1 MSMAKCCTRL
11 PRKSGRSNRPKTD
24 PSVLQLLAKP
34 HLLGRNMTNWHLNV
48 ILDVQYNSMTTEER
62 ALVSVW
68 LLGDLTRQNDQWSV
82 QAKIDHRQCIFS
94 IPYPLSKYPFTLA
107 VEPSTQT
114 TSIWSVNFSRAKQ
127 ARNARS
133 TALANVVSVI
143 EQSSASLNSP
153 CRPLPPLF
161 DGSDGVVGT
170 QHVPQRIGQARRGCP
185 GWCSWSVFISYQDA
199 KLSVPEN
206 APDHCSSRCRR
217 ILYLPIR
224 VGGIA
229 RSEGP
234 SSTLREGPL
243 SRLRRH
249 GMLPQKIDK

>member
-1 MSMAKCCTRL
+1 MAKCCMRL

-34 HLLGRNMTNWHLNV
+34 HILGRNMTNWHLNV

-68 LLGDLTRQNDQWSV
+68 LLGDLARQNDQWSV

-133 TALANVVSVI
+133 TALSNAVSVI
-143 EQSSASLNSP
+143 EQSSASLNSS
-153 CRPLPPLF
+153 CRSSSTVRMGQWARSMCHSVSGRRAGAVP
-161 DGSDGVVGT
+161 DGVHG
-170 QHVPQRIGQARRGCP
+170 
-185 GWCSWSVFISYQDA
+185 
-199 KLSVPEN
+199 LSVSVIKTQNCPY
-206 APDHCSSRCRR
+206 RR
-217 ILYLPIR
+217 THLII
-224 VGGIA
+224 V
-229 RSEGP
+229 
-234 SSTLREGPL
+234 PL
-243 SRLRRH
+243 AVEEFF
-249 GMLPQKIDK
+249 IC